1 VLHGVPEARTL
12 RAALM
17 ETLLRGGVIVTCDAH
32 DRVFEG
38 DALVGDGRIRAL
50 GPDAAAHAS
59 NTPLRV
65 IDARGC
71 AVMPGLVQAHV
82 HLCQVLF
89 RGVADDLPLLAWLRE
104 RIWPLEA
111 AHDPASLRASA
122 DLGLVELLRGGTT
135 TVLDMGTVRHHDV
148 VFEALRDAGV
158 RAASGKAMMDAGDG
172 VPAGLRETTAES
184 LAESERLCA
193 RWHGAADGRLR
204 YAFAPRFVLSCTEA
218 LLRETA
224 VTARRYGA
232 LLHTHASEHPGERVA
247 VRAALGEDDVDAL
260 ARWGVAGPDTV
271 LAHCVQ
277 VTDVQRAA
285 MAAAGTRVAHCPSA
299 NLKLGSGVADVPA
312 FLRAGVVVGL
322 GADGAP
328 CNNNLDAWVEMRH
341 AGLLAKRNDDT
352 TALPARDVVR
362 LATIEGARALGIDG
376 EVGSLEVGKRADVIV
391 VELGGAHVEPGGGAL
406 ARLAYAVQSRDVR
419 HVMVDGRL
427 LVRDRA
433 VLSVD
438 AERAVATARV
448 ELGRVLARAGL

>member
-1 VLHGVPEARTL
+1 
-12 RAALM
+12 M

-32 DRVFEG
+32 DRVLEG
-38 DALVGDGRIRAL
+38 DVLVADGRVRAL

-158 RAASGKAMMDAGDG
+158 RAFSGKAMMDAGDG

-224 VTARRYGA
+224 VVARRHGA
-232 LLHTHASEHPGERVA
+232 LLHTHASEHPGERLA

-260 ARWGVAGPDTV
+260 ARWGVAGRDTV
-271 LAHCVQ
+271 LAHCVH
-277 VTDVQRAA
+277 VTDAQRAA

-341 AGLLAKRNDDT
+341 AGLLAKRNDAT

-362 LATIEGARALGIDG
+362 LATIEGARALGIDAEVDEAVVAHPAALPARDG
-376 EVGSLEVGKRADVIV
+376 EGDERRR
-391 VELGGAHVEPGGGAL
+391 GGRGGERCVPPAGA
-406 ARLAYAVQSRDVR
+406 
-419 HVMVDGRL
+419 
-427 LVRDRA
+427 
-433 VLSVD
+433 
-438 AERAVATARV
+438 
-448 ELGRVLARAGL
+448 

>member
-1 VLHGVPEARTL
+1 
-12 RAALM
+12 M
-17 ETLLRGGVIVTCDAH
+17 EMLIRHGVIVTCDPL
-32 DRVFEG
+32 DRVIEG
-38 DALVGDGRIRAL
+38 DVLIREGRIRAI
-50 GPDAAAHAS
+50 GSDAAAQASHA
-59 NTPLRV
+59 PLRV
-65 IDARGC
+65 VDARGC

-82 HLCQVLF
+82 HLCQTLF

-135 TVLDMGTVRHHDV
+135 TVLDMGTVHHHDA
-148 VFEALRDAGV
+148 VFEALRDAGM
-158 RAASGKAMMDAGDG
+158 RAFSGKAMMDAGDD
-172 VPAGLRETTAES
+172 VPAGLRETTAAS
-184 LAESERLCA
+184 LAASEDLCA
-193 RWHGAADGRLR
+193 RWHGAAGGRLR

-224 VTARRYGA
+224 VVARRYGA
-232 LLHTHASEHPGERVA
+232 LLHTHASEHPGERAA
-247 VRAALGEDDVDAL
+247 VRAALGEDDIDAL
-260 ARWGVAGPDTV
+260 ARWGITGADTV

-277 VTDVQRAA
+277 ATAEQRAA
-285 MAAAGTRVAHCPSA
+285 MAAVGTRVAHCPSA

-312 FLRAGVVVGL
+312 LQRAGVVVGL

-391 VELGGAHVEPGGGAL
+391 VELGGPHVEPGGGAL
-406 ARLAYAVQSRDVR
+406 TRLAYAVQSRDVR

-433 VLSVD
+433 VLTID
-438 AERAVATARV
+438 AERAVATARA